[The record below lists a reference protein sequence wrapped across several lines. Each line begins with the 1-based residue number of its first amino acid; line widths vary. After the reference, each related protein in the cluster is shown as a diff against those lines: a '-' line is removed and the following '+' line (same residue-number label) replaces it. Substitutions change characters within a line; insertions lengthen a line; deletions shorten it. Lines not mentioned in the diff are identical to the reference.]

1 MYSPAGGGAGA
12 ALSGVLALAEKC
24 RHLTVVTN
32 EIGAGGAEYEGDTLN
47 YMKELGRINCG
58 LAARADRVI
67 EVICGIPQVR
77 KERKNVDD

>member
-1 MYSPAGGGAGA
+1 M
-12 ALSGVLALAEKC
+12 
-24 RHLTVVTN
+24 TN

-77 KERKNVDD
+77 KEVKDVDD